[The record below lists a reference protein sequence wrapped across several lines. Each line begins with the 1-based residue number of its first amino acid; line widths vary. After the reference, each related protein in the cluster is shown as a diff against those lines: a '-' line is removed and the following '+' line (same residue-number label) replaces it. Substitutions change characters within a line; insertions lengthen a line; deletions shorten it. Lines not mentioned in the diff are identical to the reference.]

1 MKINSKTIRL
11 TSLFLFILFL
21 ALPTLSFADGF
32 DTTISIGKVQG
43 TVGEVVEVP
52 VKISQP
58 KKEIAAYGIE
68 VNFDKDHLKVVG
80 IQSGYGSTADT
91 CSDKAEGCF
100 WSNYDN
106 AAGFIRAAWADPT
119 AGDSP
124 INKETKLFTI
134 QVEVINS
141 DYIGEKK
148 LTVHVKDPEA
158 LSFTDASNHA
168 LSVGVEDGTFTIVET
183 TKEAAPAT
191 AEKATPEKTNNTPVK
206 ETNTGALPK
215 TGDDSYIDT
224 YLNSGIAVL
233 AAVLLSMW
241 IYKKRRNLDRK

>member
-1 MKINSKTIRL
+1 MKITSKTIRL
-11 TSLFLFILFL
+11 TSLFFFILSL
-21 ALPTLSFADGF
+21 TLPTLTFADGF
-32 DTTISIGKVQG
+32 DTTISIGNVQG

-68 VNFDKDHLKVVG
+68 INFDKDSLKVVG

-106 AAGFIRAAWADPT
+106 TAGFLRAAWADPT

-134 QVEVINS
+134 QVEVIHP
-141 DYIGEKK
+141 DYVGEKK
-148 LTVHVKDPEA
+148 LTVRVKDPEA

-168 LSVGVEDGTFTIVET
+168 LSVGVEDGAFTIVEP
-183 TKEAAPAT
+183 TKEAAP
-191 AEKATPEKTNNTPVK
+191 EKVDKTPVK

-215 TGDDSYIDT
+215 TGDDSIIDT
-224 YLNSGIAVL
+224 YLNIGIAVL

-241 IYKKRRNLDRK
+241 IYKKRQNLVRK